1 MWIRVHTKSTFIF
14 IWNPPHIPRKI
25 AQKPPNFETH
35 PKPDTIEP
43 QTHHVP
49 QGITNNGG
57 SDHKTNKQ
65 DEYVDFNVSEL
76 NEKRSPDQFNWN
88 RRAMNFTKV
97 SYLLDQPLPW
107 TSQQRVKKVIQL
119 EDSEEFLRK
128 DQMRA
133 EANKSEAIVI
143 GGPNQQLRSINKIQ
157 DPQNIQNSQSTIG
170 NPFKTTHKVIEKNT
184 PRSEHNLINLLQK
197 VKAPVSKI
205 ALLRT

>member
-57 SDHKTNKQ
+57 SDHKKNKQ

-76 NEKRSPDQFNWN
+76 NEKEAQTSSTETEGQWI
-88 RRAMNFTKV
+88 
-97 SYLLDQPLPW
+97 LL
-107 TSQQRVKKVIQL
+107 KCHIY
-119 EDSEEFLRK
+119 
-128 DQMRA
+128 
-133 EANKSEAIVI
+133 
-143 GGPNQQLRSINKIQ
+143 
-157 DPQNIQNSQSTIG
+157 
-170 NPFKTTHKVIEKNT
+170 
-184 PRSEHNLINLLQK
+184 
-197 VKAPVSKI
+197 
-205 ALLRT
+205 